1 MFNFVVLPIALAS
14 FVVAQSASNPA
25 LEVEAIKVHFRQAGI
40 VPAGLPTFDPSAVL
54 VADYAGV
61 GGASPGQALTRA
73 QVGPAPAITVTPANS
88 SVPLSGAYTL
98 AMVDFGA
105 VGSDQ
110 SAGVTRHWL
119 VNGVTIDNNAVS
131 NASAIAITQY
141 AGPAPP
147 AGSGP
152 HRYAFLLF
160 SQPDSFAPPADFS
173 QPNIGVSLFDINA
186 YARDSG
192 LGVIV
197 AGNYITVEEG
207 TATASLSAT
216 SAVETSILAPVSTSS
231 GASSGGSSSTR
242 TSSSTASTSTAP
254 GGGNANQNG
263 AAAFTTSLGWL
274 ASSVVAYV
282 VFA

>member
-1 MFNFVVLPIALAS
+1 MFNFVVLPIVLAS
-14 FVVAQSASNPA
+14 FAVAQSTSNPA
-25 LEVEAIKVHFRQAGI
+25 LEVEAIKAHFQQAGI
-40 VPAGLPTFDPSAVL
+40 VPAGLPTFNPGAVL

-61 GGASPGQALTRA
+61 GAASPGQALTRA
-73 QVGPAPAITVTPANS
+73 QVGPAPTINVTPANS
-88 SVPLSGAYTL
+88 SVSLSGLYTL

-147 AGSGP
+147 EGSGP

-160 SQPDSFAPPADFS
+160 AQPESFSPPTEFS
-173 QPNIGVSLFDINA
+173 QPNIGVSLFDVNA

-192 LGVIV
+192 LGAIV

-216 SAVETSILAPVSTSS
+216 SPVETSTLAPAPTSS

-242 TSSSTASTSTAP
+242 TSSSTAATSTAP
-254 GGGNANQNG
+254 GSGNANQNG
-263 AAAFTTSLGWL
+263 AASFATSLGWL
-274 ASSVVAYV
+274 ASSVAA
-282 VFA
+282 FIILA